1 MPELWLKTADA
12 AEHLA
17 VSRSYLKRCRIEY
30 DGGFLLPRKHYILGA
45 SRTASIFWNVDA
57 VREAFHERGH
67 QSAALMRSL
76 LILWAQKNDS
86 NPFWA

>member
-17 VSRSYLKRCRIEY
+17 VSRSYLKRCRIDY

-45 SRTASIFWNVDA
+45 SRTASIVWNV
-57 VREAFHERGH
+57 EAFHERG
-67 QSAALMRSL
+67 Q
-76 LILWAQKNDS
+76 LIRRADEVVADLVGVKK
-86 NPFWA
+86 

>member
-12 AEHLA
+12 ARHLA

-45 SRTASIFWNVDA
+45 SKTDPRDHRRLLRSGALVAFFYREGPNDA
-57 VREAFHERGH
+57 VID
-67 QSAALMRSL
+67 SL
-76 LILWAQKNDS
+76 NY
-86 NPFWA
+86 F